1 MHNQQQQQSQNE
13 NLPPRSKSIAGIKP
27 IVSPRPSN
35 DAVSPRLETQERNNV
50 QHQPQPVISNEA
62 RRASLK
68 KVPPPAPPR
77 RDSVPKGKDSL
88 SNQVIQDDPNHVGI
102 ENRSRTFSGKIC

>member
-1 MHNQQQQQSQNE
+1 MHNQQQQPQNE
-13 NLPPRSKSIAGIKP
+13 NLPPRSKSMSGIKP

-50 QHQPQPVISNEA
+50 QHQSQPVISNEA

-68 KVPPPAPPR
+68 KTPPPAPPR
-77 RDSVPKGKDSL
+77 RDSMPKGKDAP
-88 SNQVIQDDPNHVGI
+88 SNQGMEDHPNHVGI
-102 ENRSRTFSGKIC
+102 ENRSRTFSGKIS